1 MLMHDR
7 EYNDRSASLV
17 PSPQTEIG
25 AFRRPRAKA
34 GSGFFALISDFSL
47 LILLIVATAGAIIA
61 IQSPLGHGRY
71 SLRLGRQTEDFTQSF
86 SSVLVRDKAWFDE
99 QKARLAYFHEQHMSF
114 SQLMNRWQ
122 PLVNEASKKFGLPAA
137 WIRVVMQM
145 ESGGRTM
152 LNQTQHITS
161 PVGAVGLMQLMP
173 GTYDEMRQQYK
184 LGTNRFDP
192 HDNIMAGAAYLSWL
206 HRRYGFPAMFVAYN
220 DGPGNLEAKRDHGRA
235 LPPETRNYVAK
246 ICAVLGAPAP
256 GGGKASLA
264 KFTRPNGKPVWV
276 NRTSVASVRA
286 ALPGEYAKSVKAVIT
301 VGKEKQGIRE
311 TVTAARAALR
321 VHAHYG

>member
-1 MLMHDR
+1 
-7 EYNDRSASLV
+7 
-17 PSPQTEIG
+17 
-25 AFRRPRAKA
+25 
-34 GSGFFALISDFSL
+34 
-47 LILLIVATAGAIIA
+47 
-61 IQSPLGHGRY
+61 
-71 SLRLGRQTEDFTQSF
+71 
-86 SSVLVRDKAWFDE
+86 
-99 QKARLAYFHEQHMSF
+99 
-114 SQLMNRWQ
+114 
-122 PLVNEASKKFGLPAA
+122 
-137 WIRVVMQM
+137 
-145 ESGGRTM
+145 
-152 LNQTQHITS
+152 
-161 PVGAVGLMQLMP
+161 
-173 GTYDEMRQQYK
+173 
-184 LGTNRFDP
+184 
-192 HDNIMAGAAYLSWL
+192 MAGAAYLSWL

-256 GGGKASLA
+256 VGGKASLA

-301 VGKEKQGIRE
+301 VGKEKQGVRE